1 MQAAPYDALGR
12 PLPRVDLDHVHVYS
26 QSLQMSLSPTEA
38 EMEQLAATR
47 PLGETSGSSSQAG
60 FMSQPLSPGPPL
72 RGYAAKPI
80 GHHSPVG
87 RRSPDPG
94 SPQAKEQQQRETDY
108 QNMMQGI
115 LERTRQQ
122 NQQQEQDE
130 DRRVERLLK
139 YMAQEQTFVDQLDD
153 KLALREEAK
162 FRRQQELAR
171 EAGGEGGVD
180 EEDDELIPKIVAQV
194 VVPKVAKVL
203 EHAWDAGSTS
213 STTHAVGLVQ
223 DVVVY
228 VLDSAPDSVKSLCAT
243 ICGKLAAELA
253 RLATA
258 LGPARERDDTRE
270 GHALLLGQWAFSQC
284 CKVVRR
290 VSVGM
295 HAHSVYMQ
303 TCICKY
309 VCNPIPVPM
318 PRVRGHACTQY
329 IYANMYM
336 QIYMQ
341 TYAYTSCPRACMH
354 TVCAAVLRA
363 VCLPYTS
370 VHTRGLTCS
379 RARNHVVGAP
389 ARTWMHARTA
399 RSHTMRTDRH
409 ARMHARTHARA
420 RAVARDDV
428 RSRP

>member
-139 YMAQEQTFVDQLDD
+139 YMAQEQTFIDQLDD
-153 KLALREEAK
+153 KLALHEEAK

-171 EAGGEGGVD
+171 EWSDKVYKKIQKQIDAQLAQLRT
-180 EEDDELIPKIVAQV
+180 EDITTRRRQLMEDYIRVSNEKKFGLYRDIIIESEYDPNLAHKTLLKYEMDDRQDPLKQELVGRNPLKPLPKSKGRVTLDPGIWDRLHATPYGRFDRVVA
-194 VVPKVAKVL
+194 P
-203 EHAWDAGSTS
+203 EP
-213 STTHAVGLVQ
+213 
-223 DVVVY
+223 
-228 VLDSAPDSVKSLCAT
+228 VLDPSKMSRVNFEHYNVKVGRDVLDREFPRGKRT
-243 ICGKLAAELA
+243 DCG
-253 RLATA
+253 
-258 LGPARERDDTRE
+258 GRD
-270 GHALLLGQWAFSQC
+270 
-284 CKVVRR
+284 
-290 VSVGM
+290 
-295 HAHSVYMQ
+295 
-303 TCICKY
+303 
-309 VCNPIPVPM
+309 
-318 PRVRGHACTQY
+318 
-329 IYANMYM
+329 
-336 QIYMQ
+336 
-341 TYAYTSCPRACMH
+341 
-354 TVCAAVLRA
+354 
-363 VCLPYTS
+363 
-370 VHTRGLTCS
+370 
-379 RARNHVVGAP
+379 
-389 ARTWMHARTA
+389 
-399 RSHTMRTDRH
+399 MRTSIIFKEMDPVQPF
-409 ARMHARTHARA
+409 AGFPPEYM
-420 RAVARDDV
+420 
-428 RSRP
+428 